1 MSYEPTSKRLVVTE
15 ITPTP
20 ESDSALE
27 VTNAMGGG
35 ETLMVATL
43 SILIYGALLTGCAV
57 LERKLCG

>member
-35 ETLMVATL
+35 GDPNGSHLVNPNLRSTAHWLRGT
-43 SILIYGALLTGCAV
+43 
-57 LERKLCG
+57 